1 MRTPV
6 RLRAAGRMVSVVRT
20 VAAAAKPVGVVAL
33 AGLALV
39 ALGGPARAE
48 SAADREAADTA
59 RAELRAGRL
68 CPDGLGQIASW
79 EPIEISGNK
88 ARVAFAL
95 AAGCRDVEVAL
106 ISYEV
111 ATGRG
116 NPTAMVLDAAASTF
130 SSGEVGRL
138 DVLVAS
144 DCAFRVALTVGRP
157 ARVVEA
163 TAQNPDAC
171 MFGAPVVA
179 TPGNRTPAG
188 APSTTSPAP
197 ASTGPRTPP
206 ATTRPKPKATR
217 PEPAA
222 APEPKVTSDTR
233 PAAVPAAPEAKAPAK
248 AAPKVAAPPAPERSL
263 AAEPVAARRPGEL
276 TLDRAMTEGWDLS
289 SLLTLAV
296 TALLA
301 GLMLLRA
308 ARRRD
313 RMH

>member
-1 MRTPV
+1 V
-6 RLRAAGRMVSVVRT
+6 SALRAAAR
-20 VAAAAKPVGVVAL
+20 PVGVVAL

-39 ALGGPARAE
+39 ALGGPVRAE
-48 SAADREAADTA
+48 SPADTEAADTA

-95 AAGCRDVEVAL
+95 AAGCRDVEVSL

-111 ATGRG
+111 SSGRG
-116 NPTAMVLDAAASTF
+116 SPTAMVLDATSSTF

-138 DVLVAS
+138 DVLVAG
-144 DCAFRVALTVGRP
+144 DCAFRVAFLVGKP
-157 ARVVEA
+157 SRVVEA

-188 APSTTSPAP
+188 APSTTKPAP
-197 ASTGPRTPP
+197 ASTGPQIPP
-206 ATTRPKPKATR
+206 ATTGPKPKATR

-222 APEPKVTSDTR
+222 APKPKATSDTR
-233 PAAVPAAPEAKAPAK
+233 PVAEPAAPKAKAPAK

-263 AAEPVAARRPGEL
+263 ASEPVAARHPGEL

-296 TALLA
+296 TALLG